1 MFRALLVALLLTF
14 ALVPTPATA
23 DPADIS
29 AASRSVVRIV
39 IVQTDGDNVYYVGH
53 GSGVAIAPNLVL
65 TNAHVV
71 EALRNDDSLIAG
83 VVPSEGRKGYLARL
97 SAFSPG
103 NDLALLKLAEAGSI
117 TPATL
122 FPGQMSDGA
131 DVFAVGYPGN
141 VDAAQGLDLAQI
153 IQPQAA
159 VKTRGNLSAG
169 RSSNAFE
176 TLLHTAPIGT
186 GNSGGPLLDAC
197 GRVIG
202 INSFGTVSQ
211 NGTDSPFF
219 FAVSMREIANFLKKA
234 GVTPRVSGLPCRSIA
249 ELNQAESERST
260 AEQARIAAQEQ
271 LKANAAAKAREAA
284 RTAAERDVLTE
295 RDNLLALAALL
306 LVGALASGGFAML
319 QAQRNPKTTRK
330 ASIAAGVLVLA
341 AILTWILRPSLDT
354 IDTRTDEL
362 LPQPDATAS
371 TTAKTESSGPLICVI
386 DTERSRVTVSDVTDV
401 PFEWTDTGCVNGRT
415 QYGYGSDGWSRIL
428 VPNGE
433 ETVSVNSYD
442 PDTRT
447 YKVERF
453 LLGFDAMQSARQE
466 RGKFTTPTCESGEEG
481 ARKLG
486 ESQAAI
492 KALLPPEPNER
503 LLYKCNPLPGAR

>member
-1 MFRALLVALLLTF
+1 MIRALLAALAFLATL
-14 ALVPTPATA
+14 AASPAGA

-53 GSGVAIAPNLVL
+53 GSGVAIAPDMVL

-71 EALRNDDSLIAG
+71 ADLRTDDTLIAG
-83 VVPSEGRKGYLARL
+83 IVPSEGRKGYLARVF
-97 SAFSPG
+97 AWSPR
-103 NDLALLKLAEAGSI
+103 NDLALLKLAEPGSI

-122 FPGQMSDGA
+122 FPGDVGDGA

-141 VDAAQGLDLAQI
+141 VDAAQGLGLSQI
-153 IQPQAA
+153 VQPQAA
-159 VKTRGNLSAG
+159 VKTRGSLSAG
-169 RSSNAFE
+169 RSANAFD

-186 GNSGGPLLDAC
+186 GNSGGPLLDSC

-219 FAVSMREIANFLKKA
+219 FAVSMREITTFLKKA
-234 GVTPRVSGLPCRSIA
+234 GVTPRISGLPCRSIA
-249 ELNQAESERST
+249 ELNASESERSA
-260 AEQARIAAQEQ
+260 AEQARLAAEERN
-271 LKANAAAKAREAA
+271 KTEATARAHEDA
-284 RTAAERDVLTE
+284 RTKAEREVLTE
-295 RDNLLALAALL
+295 RDNLLALSALL
-306 LVGALASGGFAML
+306 LIGALAAGGASVV
-319 QAQRNPKTTRK
+319 QAQRGKDRASRK
-330 ASIAAGVLVLA
+330 AMFAAIALVLIA
-341 AILTWILRPSLDT
+341 VVVWVLRPPLDS
-354 IDTRTDEL
+354 IDNRTDEL
-362 LPQPDATAS
+362 MPEATAS
-371 TTAKTESSGPLICVI
+371 SVAEKSDTATGRMICVI

-401 PFEWTDTGCVNGRT
+401 AVEWTPSGCVNGRT
-415 QYGYGSDGWSRIL
+415 QYGLGGDGWSRIL
-428 VPNGE
+428 VPNQE

-442 PDTRT
+442 PATRT

-453 LLGFDAMQSARQE
+453 LLGFDAMASAREE
-466 RGKFTTPTCESGEEG
+466 RNKFSPPTCESGEQG
-481 ARKLG
+481 ARALG

-503 LLYKCNPLPGAR
+503 LLYHCSPAP